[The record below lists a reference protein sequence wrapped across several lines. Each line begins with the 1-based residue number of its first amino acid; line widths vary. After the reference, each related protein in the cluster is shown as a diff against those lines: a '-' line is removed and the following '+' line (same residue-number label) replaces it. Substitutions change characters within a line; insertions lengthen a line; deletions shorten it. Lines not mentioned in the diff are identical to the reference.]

1 MVNTNNPSCRRLAR
15 TSESPICYPPD
26 SLSPLAVKPIDL
38 RLSHSNLPFIL
49 PLSTH
54 SLRLDLLG
62 LAFSKLLLKE
72 LKPRIIESRLS
83 IGITSAAN
91 GHLRR
96 CHIVLRC
103 RRAAER
109 HDLVR
114 RRSSDHGTLR
124 HLDLNLRRCDLHLRL
139 DDLPTGR
146 YEHLLPVR
154 PRDQGVKLRPLRG
167 NSRRCLSPC
176 DTGRKAHNCHNDVL
190 IHVVLFDSPALLSL
204 KICQDLQGVQPLLVC
219 TDLPKRSDVKNVIA
233 AYKKDAGMRHYPST
247 SMR

>member
-26 SLSPLAVKPIDL
+26 SLSPLAVKPFDL

-54 SLRLDLLG
+54 SLRLGLLG
-62 LAFSKLLLKE
+62 LAVSKLLLQE

-83 IGITSAAN
+83 VRITSAAN

-114 RRSSDHGTLR
+114 RRRSDHGALR
-124 HLDLNLRRCDLHLRL
+124 YLNLTTD
-139 DDLPTGR
+139 R

-154 PRDQGVKLRPLRG
+154 SRGQGVKLRPLRD
-167 NSRRCLSPC
+167 NNRRRLSPC

-233 AYKKDAGMRHYPST
+233 AYKEDVGMRHYPST